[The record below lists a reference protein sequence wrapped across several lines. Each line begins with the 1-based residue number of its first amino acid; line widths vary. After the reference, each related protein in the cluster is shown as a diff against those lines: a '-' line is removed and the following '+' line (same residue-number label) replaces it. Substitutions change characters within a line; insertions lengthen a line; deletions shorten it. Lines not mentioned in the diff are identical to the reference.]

1 MISNRVS
8 PFMGAGSDFMPFA
21 QRVGLPCSDHS
32 FIRDKNH
39 PRFTGVGSSSY
50 PTYHT
55 SYETFDL
62 VKNFVDPTFEV
73 RLI

>member
-62 VKNFVDPTFEV
+62 MKNFVDPTFEV
-73 RLI
+73 GLI